1 MSKKQE
7 HNEYRNKSIFNQRG
21 ASIDVNNSTD
31 REEIKI
37 SQYSGSNITLNNL
50 VNSELA
56 TNNKQITTI
65 NDSFE
70 STGKTKSTFTGKDK
84 IERVVENTYSLKGF
98 KDQGELDQINLWK
111 STYEPVAK
119 ANSKFQI
126 QRGGTSFP
134 NGDATNKEGS
144 RGDNSTLN
152 QDIAVPEYV
161 FENYGPIPKRDS
173 SVDEVVSYTP
183 VTPLKG
189 KTPETKQPDP
199 LEDVPKGNVV
209 YEEGFEKNAAT
220 EDGDWAPTPEHE
232 ELPETIKKLQDDLNL
247 IEQKTGNGGDII
259 DFTKRNKTQTV
270 GAAFNDYPSVRIDP
284 KGRSQPQEVVVGK
297 NLTFVNVGAA
307 PHVEE
312 VDNNMNFPAGNY
324 TLTVGNKYNVLVG
337 SGGVQL
343 KSTGSV
349 EIAGTSNKIIG
360 EKVNITGK
368 SGVSISSNS
377 NVEIAGVGNDG
388 HPGVQIRSNK
398 QVFIEPGLG
407 VKNNITSAGGVYAE
421 GELFV
426 HHVTAPIE
434 IQETEDTLLY
444 GRFNTDLP
452 RRLLIA
458 ETEIGGSYF
467 PVYAL
472 PLDDLIVN
480 YPHSHHFNNI
490 PLRLMNSNTD
500 VRDVATREGINT
512 NGYSTQ
518 ALEVRNERKRPL
530 GVQQTQT
537 VIE

>member
-152 QDIAVPEYV
+152 QDIAVPDYV

>member
-98 KDQGELDQINLWK
+98 KDQDELDQINLWK

-152 QDIAVPEYV
+152 QDIAVPDYV

>member
-1 MSKKQE
+1 MSKSKEEE
-7 HNEYRNKSIFNQRG
+7 HNEYRNKSIINQRG
-21 ASIDVNNSTD
+21 ASIDINNSTD

-37 SQYSGSNITLNNL
+37 SQYSGSNVTLNNL

-56 TNNKQITTI
+56 TNNKQVTTR
-65 NDSFE
+65 NDHFE
-70 STGKTKSTFTGKDK
+70 STGKTKSTYTGKDQ

-98 KDQGELDQINLWK
+98 KDQNELDQINLWK
-111 STYEPVAK
+111 STYEQVAK

-126 QRGGTSFP
+126 QRGGTSLP
-134 NGDATNKEGS
+134 NGDSTPKEGS
-144 RGDNSTLN
+144 RGDNSSLN
-152 QDIAVPEYV
+152 QDIAVPDYV
-161 FENYGPIPKRDS
+161 FEKYGPIPIRTS
-173 SVDEVVSYTP
+173 SVDEVVDYTP
-183 VTPLKG
+183 VSPLKG
-189 KTPETKQPDP
+189 TTPQSKSPDP
-199 LEDVPKGNVV
+199 LEDIPKGNVV

-220 EDGDWAPTPEHE
+220 ENGEWSLTPEHE
-232 ELPETIKKLQDDLNL
+232 ELPETIKKLQDELNV
-247 IEQKTGNGGDII
+247 IEQKTGNGGDVV
-259 DFTKRNKTQTV
+259 DFTKRNKTQTI

-297 NLTFVNVGAA
+297 NLTFVNIGAA

-324 TLTVGNKYNVLVG
+324 TLSVGNKYNVLVG
-337 SGGVQL
+337 SGGVQM
-343 KSTGSV
+343 KSTGAI
-349 EIAGTSNKIIG
+349 EIAGTTNKIIG
-360 EKVNITGK
+360 EKVNITGRA
-368 SGVSISSNS
+368 GVSISSNS

-407 VKNNITSAGGVYAE
+407 VKNNITAAGGIYAE

-426 HHVTAPIE
+426 HHITSPIE

-444 GRFNTDLP
+444 GKFNTDLP

-472 PLDDLIVN
+472 PGDDYIIN

-500 VRDVATREGINT
+500 VREIAASEGINT
-512 NGYSTQ
+512 NGYSSQ
-518 ALEVRNERKRPL
+518 ALEVRNERKRPKSA
-530 GVQQTQT
+530 T
-537 VIE
+537 

>member
-1 MSKKQE
+1 MSKEEE
-7 HNEYRNKSIFNQRG
+7 HNEYRNKSIINQRG
-21 ASIDVNNSTD
+21 ASIDINNSTD

-37 SQYSGSNITLNNL
+37 SQYSGSNITVNNL

-56 TNNKQITTI
+56 TNNKQVTTI

-70 STGKTKSTFTGKDK
+70 STGKTKSTFAGKDK

-98 KDQGELDQINLWK
+98 KNQDDLDQINLWK

-119 ANSKFQI
+119 DNSKFQI
-126 QRGGTSFP
+126 QRGGNSFP
-134 NGDATNKEGS
+134 NGDSTKKEGS

-152 QDIAVPEYV
+152 QDIAIPDYV
-161 FENYGPIPKRDS
+161 FENYGPIPRRTS
-173 SVDEVVSYTP
+173 SIDEVVNYTP
-183 VTPLKG
+183 VSPLKG

-199 LEDVPKGNVV
+199 LEDVPKGNVI

-220 EDGDWAPTPEHE
+220 EDGDWSPTPEHE
-232 ELPETIKKLQDDLNL
+232 ELPETIKKLQDELNL
-247 IEQKTGNGGDII
+247 IEQKTGNGGDNI

-297 NLTFVNVGAA
+297 NLTFVNIGAS

-337 SGGVQL
+337 SGGIQL
-343 KSTGSV
+343 KSTGAV
-349 EIAGTSNKIIG
+349 EIAGTTAKVIA
-360 EKVNITGK
+360 EKVNVTGK
-368 SGVSISSNS
+368 SGVTISSNS
-377 NVEIAGVGNDG
+377 NVEIAGVGNDQ
-388 HPGVQIRSNK
+388 HPGVQIRSNR

-407 VKNNITSAGGVYAE
+407 VKNNITAAGGTYAE
-421 GELFV
+421 GEVFV
-426 HHVTAPIE
+426 HHITCPIE

-444 GRFNTDLP
+444 GRFNTNIP

-458 ETEIGGSYF
+458 EAEIGGRFF

-472 PLDDLIVN
+472 PGDDFIVN
-480 YPHSHHFNNI
+480 YPHSHHFNNV

-530 GVQQTQT
+530 GVAQTQT